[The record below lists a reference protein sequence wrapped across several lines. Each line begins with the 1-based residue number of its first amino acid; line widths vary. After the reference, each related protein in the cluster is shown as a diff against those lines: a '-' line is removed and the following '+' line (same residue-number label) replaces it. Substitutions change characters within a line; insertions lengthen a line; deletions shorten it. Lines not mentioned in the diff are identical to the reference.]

1 MRHSQLR
8 YLHLLGIT
16 HCHTLFELKLHILAW
31 TFSYK
36 VSEFSGIFAPN
47 DLRSLTKTK
56 WCIEGT
62 LRDQRTQHTVV
73 YELDWGFCL
82 QCFWYLLHK
91 LIKKIRS
98 LSLAKAG
105 TAPHG
110 AGALCSVL
118 WRMYWGFQIGN
129 FFYVVCSISLAF
141 MGLNSRLTVI
151 LVKAY
156 LFSVMFVYL
165 SLCLSLFITQK
176 WIHFF
181 NHFSHWPHEGALRLK
196 DWHCCWIFLNIL
208 YIHGIYS
215 RK

>member
-1 MRHSQLR
+1 MWVLSEPSPSRCRPVLGGGVLVAPTRGPEWPSYSRLDSWTVNDHICSASMRHSQLR

-36 VSEFSGIFAPN
+36 VSEFSGVFAPN
-47 DLRSLTKTK
+47 DIRSLTKTK

-82 QCFWYLLHK
+82 QSFWYLLHK

-129 FFYVVCSISLAF
+129 FF
-141 MGLNSRLTVI
+141 M
-151 LVKAY
+151 
-156 LFSVMFVYL
+156 
-165 SLCLSLFITQK
+165 
-176 WIHFF
+176 
-181 NHFSHWPHEGALRLK
+181 
-196 DWHCCWIFLNIL
+196 
-208 YIHGIYS
+208 
-215 RK
+215 